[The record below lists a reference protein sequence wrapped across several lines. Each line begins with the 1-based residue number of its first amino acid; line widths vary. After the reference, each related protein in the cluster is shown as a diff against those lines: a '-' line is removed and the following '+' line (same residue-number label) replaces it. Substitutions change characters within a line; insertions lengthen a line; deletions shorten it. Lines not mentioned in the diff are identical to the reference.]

1 MVIVKKYPR
10 IVILGDL
17 VVRHVT
23 AVIVHIEEKI
33 LCVNMYEKGEDIRVI
48 FGNQENPTQKN
59 YVDLVHRPV
68 DVQGR
73 EWFPI
78 VMLEDQEG
86 INVEDV
92 IAYIVVLHINVNMSV
107 KGEGIHVTFG
117 NLEDRILE

>member
-1 MVIVKKYPR
+1 
-10 IVILGDL
+10 
-17 VVRHVT
+17 
-23 AVIVHIEEKI
+23 
-33 LCVNMYEKGEDIRVI
+33 MYEKGEDIRVI
-48 FGNQENPTQKN
+48 FGNQENPTQKD